1 LSDLFT
7 QFNKENKNRREQK
20 TVPSVEETKPST
32 PEKRYDASIHQKKT
46 TEKKPEVKKRGKGRP
61 RKNKSTKMIRIS
73 DQAVDIINAYKQ
85 VVNCESQ
92 DDAIIDV
99 FRKYIESGAMSDS
112 DEKVFRLLLE
122 LKKVDGLIYDKEELN

>member
-1 LSDLFT
+1 MSDLFT

-20 TVPSVEETKPST
+20 TTPSVEETKPST

-46 TEKKPEVKKRGKGRP
+46 IEKKPEVKKRGKGRP

-73 DQAVDIINAYKQ
+73 DQAVDVINAYKQ

>member
-1 LSDLFT
+1 MADLFSD
-7 QFNKENKNRREQK
+7 FNKENKNRRK
-20 TVPSVEETKPST
+20 KNATPGVAETKPST
-32 PEKRYDASIHQKKT
+32 PEKRYDASAHQKKT
-46 TEKKPEVKKRGKGRP
+46 TETKPEVKKRGKGRP

-85 VVNCESQ
+85 VANCESQ

-122 LKKVDGLIYDKEELN
+122 LKKVDSLIYDKEELN

>member
-1 LSDLFT
+1 MSDLFT

-85 VVNCESQ
+85 VANCESQ

-122 LKKVDGLIYDKEELN
+122 LKKVDSLIYDKEELN

>member
-1 LSDLFT
+1 M
-7 QFNKENKNRREQK
+7 
-20 TVPSVEETKPST
+20 EETKPST

-85 VVNCESQ
+85 VANCESQ

-122 LKKVDGLIYDKEELN
+122 LKKVDSLIYDKEELN

>member
-1 LSDLFT
+1 
-7 QFNKENKNRREQK
+7 
-20 TVPSVEETKPST
+20 
-32 PEKRYDASIHQKKT
+32 
-46 TEKKPEVKKRGKGRP
+46 
-61 RKNKSTKMIRIS
+61 MIRIS

-85 VVNCESQ
+85 VANCESQ

-122 LKKVDGLIYDKEELN
+122 LKKVDNLIYDKEELN

>member
-1 LSDLFT
+1 MSDLFT

>member
-1 LSDLFT
+1 MSDLFT
-7 QFNKENKNRREQK
+7 QFNKENKNRREKK
-20 TVPSVEETKPST
+20 TAPSVEETKPST
-32 PEKRYDASIHQKKT
+32 PEKRYDASVHQKKT

-85 VVNCESQ
+85 VANCESQ

-122 LKKVDGLIYDKEELN
+122 LKKVDNLIYDKEELN

>member
-1 LSDLFT
+1 MSDLFT
-7 QFNKENKNRREQK
+7 QFNKENKNRREKK
-20 TVPSVEETKPST
+20 TAPSVEETKPST
-32 PEKRYDASIHQKKT
+32 PEKRYDASVHQKKT

-85 VVNCESQ
+85 VANCESQ

-99 FRKYIESGAMSDS
+99 FKKYIESGAMSDS

-122 LKKVDGLIYDKEELN
+122 LKKVDNLIYDKEELN

>member
-1 LSDLFT
+1 MSDLFSD
-7 QFNKENKNRREQK
+7 FNNKNKNRREQK
-20 TVPSVEETKPST
+20 IAPKIDETKPST
-32 PEKRYDASIHQKKT
+32 PEKRYDASNHQKKIS
-46 TEKKPEVKKRGKGRP
+46 EIEPEVKKRGKGRP

-85 VVNCESQ
+85 VADCESQ

-99 FRKYIESGAMSDS
+99 FRKYIESGAMSNS